1 MEQARVATAADLPS
15 LEWLWDLSV
24 RELDGQRGGA
34 LLAGSLIPQQP
45 LVEMLQ
51 ANLDDEDRLLVIGT
65 TDGVDVGLASA
76 RCDRDRR
83 ELLGVIDT
91 VYVEPDARQIG
102 VGEAM
107 LDLVVSWCVEQ
118 GCLGIDAPALPG
130 SRAAKAFFED
140 HGFVAR
146 LLVMYHPLPGGDS

>member
-1 MEQARVATAADLPS
+1 
-15 LEWLWDLSV
+15 
-24 RELDGQRGGA
+24 
-34 LLAGSLIPQQP
+34 
-45 LVEMLQ
+45 MLQ
-51 ANLDDEDRLLVIGT
+51 ASLDDEERLLVLGM
-65 TDGVDVGLASA
+65 TDDVEVGVASA
-76 RCDRDRR
+76 RCDRHRR
-83 ELLGVIDT
+83 EVVGVIET

-107 LDLVVSWCVEQ
+107 LEMVVSWCAEQ

-146 LLVMYHPLPGGDS
+146 LLVMHHPLPREES